1 MVYNYDCKNKPTGRK
16 EIEMLYTVHTS
27 FEARDNETGLLR
39 RWCNTEKI
47 EAPDKLTA
55 KAIAWHHI
63 IDSGEYSFV
72 TIDSQNARAS
82 SRK

>member
-1 MVYNYDCKNKPTGRK
+1 
-16 EIEMLYTVHTS
+16 MLYTVHTS
-27 FEARDNETGLLR
+27 FEARDNETGFMR
-39 RWCNTEKI
+39 RWSNTEKI

-55 KAIAWHHI
+55 KTIAWHHI
-63 IDSGEYSFV
+63 IDSGEYSFG

>member
-1 MVYNYDCKNKPTGRK
+1 
-16 EIEMLYTVHTS
+16 MLYTVHTS
-27 FEARDNETGLLR
+27 FEARDNETGFTR
-39 RWCNTEKI
+39 RWSNKEKI

-63 IDSGEYSFV
+63 VDSGEYSFV
-72 TIDSQNARAS
+72 VYGSQNARAS